1 MWCYRKILI
10 IESSVSSSASF
21 LCRPGKCTHWLHH
34 VSMHHGKFLCTE
46 WRLVKKLECIFFRS
60 SIALLHIFFRNII
73 SNLKAF
79 LNSLGKHFTTSS
91 RQGNLGVAQKN
102 TSALWPA
109 ALADFAGFANWRS
122 LRTDGRPKWSCRRA
136 RRKKTQCFGWGRWG
150 SSSPGLYGNA
160 WKKTSDSWA
169 VEQLK
174 LPGDIQRLLVICRV
188 AHLRGNLHHLCIV
201 TSATGRWRRP
211 LLWRILHCFSRR
223 PLDSSRFRP
232 FPSCLW
238 TEDEPLQGFI
248 RQRGESDA
256 CLNRLLYEKGMLTF
270 SKWGSNLI
278 ENWGLGSW
286 VVTGSYG

>member
-46 WRLVKKLECIFFRS
+46 WRLVKKLECMFFRS

-136 RRKKTQCFGWGRWG
+136 RRKKTHCFGWGCWG
-150 SSSPGLYGNA
+150 SSWPGLYGVDWNRPVAIARWYSFCCLWFVGWHIFGATCIICACHQCHRSMKKAATLENSSPFLSQAIGFFPISSFPILPLA
-160 WKKTSDSWA
+160 WKRALARFYPSTRREWCVLESAALWEGHVDLFQ
-169 VEQLK
+169 VRLEFDRK
-174 LPGDIQRLLVICRV
+174 LRV
-188 AHLRGNLHHLCIV
+188 G
-201 TSATGRWRRP
+201 
-211 LLWRILHCFSRR
+211 
-223 PLDSSRFRP
+223 
-232 FPSCLW
+232 
-238 TEDEPLQGFI
+238 
-248 RQRGESDA
+248 
-256 CLNRLLYEKGMLTF
+256 
-270 SKWGSNLI
+270 
-278 ENWGLGSW
+278 
-286 VVTGSYG
+286 